1 MALTPPNCDHMR
13 ASKFDFC
20 SFLWFAPMLLMVLLQ
35 HQCKYTMI
43 DFCICQHWPSLGTSP
58 RMHCELVGQTD
69 NTQGKRYIKQQGY
82 EEWDESCKITFHPGR
97 HLRLHFAH
105 SLYVEG
111 CYKVYLVGGPALLW
125 R

>member
-1 MALTPPNCDHMR
+1 
-13 ASKFDFC
+13 
-20 SFLWFAPMLLMVLLQ
+20 MVKLII
-35 HQCKYTMI
+35 HKVKGI
-43 DFCICQHWPSLGTSP
+43 RP
-58 RMHCELVGQTD
+58 
-69 NTQGKRYIKQQGY
+69 IKQQGY

-125 R
+125 RVTVGQITPS